1 MRQNYKE
8 RAWDLFKTSKRQ
20 SEYAK
25 KVNIAQNEN
34 TSPQYHHPC
43 IIRNL
48 LFLQFP
54 TFFNI
59 YIHGS
64 QLVLFSRKLED
75 TLDRDRLYLSLQKS
89 LQPRTSLVK
98 NISQLYCGTFTWRP
112 FTLINTKWVQQWEK
126 VVDLGGEKMGWHTGT
141 VNVGSDVAG
150 APHCQ
155 AHLRP
160 LNSAGDWCEHC
171 CELKV
176 PYSSFSRKLHPVHR
190 GVWHCFIG
198 DGGKKRHGHVWL
210 FHWERY
216 STKKKTNNNQH
227 WHGQRSSKQFN
238 MRP

>member
-1 MRQNYKE
+1 MLPKRSTLHKM
-8 RAWDLFKTSKRQ
+8 KTQ
-20 SEYAK
+20 
-25 KVNIAQNEN
+25 VPN
-34 TSPQYHHPC
+34 TTTHVSLEICYYC
-43 IIRNL
+43 S
-48 LFLQFP
+48 FP
-54 TFFNI
+54 HFSFFNI
-59 YIHGS
+59 YSHGS

-112 FTLINTKWVQQWEK
+112 FTLINTKWVQQWGK

-198 DGGKKRHGHVWL
+198 DGGKK
-210 FHWERY
+210 
-216 STKKKTNNNQH
+216 KTWTCVTFSLRKVQY
-227 WHGQRSSKQFN
+227 
-238 MRP
+238 